1 MMSLQ
6 DRIKKNYEQVRHPV
20 VQKELRGLQEALAD
34 IEATRLKVARAA
46 YNLERSFVEN
56 VKEISGTGW
65 TAEEARERYG
75 L

>member
-1 MMSLQ
+1 MNEL
-6 DRIKKNYEQVRHPV
+6 E
-20 VQKELRGLQEALAD
+20 KELAEARKLT
-34 IEATRLKVARAA
+34 IELEELSHKAGVYA

-65 TAEEARERYG
+65 TAEGAKDRYG